1 MVKRIALIGAAGA
14 GKSTLV
20 FSFSKF
26 LEKRGLT
33 VACVNLDPGCRH
45 IKYPAAYDVRR
56 DFSLD
61 DTMKRHDLGPNA
73 ALKKIYESLVS
84 RRVVADAVSKAGKPD
99 IVLLDTAGSLE
110 LFLLGSVS
118 HSLSGIA
125 DAVLFVCDSE
135 SVSDG
140 EDASVLRAVNAIQRL
155 KYALPTL
162 TVVNKSDVLEKKAKS
177 LSQHRL
183 GGRGAGGFGAVDEH
197 LQNLLLEI
205 GRREK
210 LVFVSAIER
219 SGFPQL
225 QDAINELFCECGE

>member
-1 MVKRIALIGAAGA
+1 M
-14 GKSTLV
+14 
-20 FSFSKF
+20 
-26 LEKRGLT
+26 EKRGLN

-45 IKYPAAYDVRR
+45 IKYPAVYDVRR

-61 DTMKRHDLGPNA
+61 EIMKRHDLGPNA
-73 ALKKIYESLVS
+73 ALKRIYESLVS
-84 RRVVADAVSKAGKPD
+84 KRTVGDAVSKSGKPD

-125 DAVLFVCDSE
+125 DAVLFVCDSQ
-135 SVSDG
+135 SVSDD
-140 EDASVLRAVNAIQRL
+140 EDASVLRAINAIQRL

-177 LSQHRL
+177 LKQHRL
-183 GGRGAGGFGAVDEH
+183 GAKGEGGFGAVDEH
-197 LQNLLLEI
+197 LENLLLEI

-210 LVFVSAIER
+210 LVFVSAVER
-219 SGFPQL
+219 SGFSDL
-225 QDAINELFCECGE
+225 HDAINELFCECGE